1 MLREGSQFI
10 SLLRENKLEEIFQ
23 SAYKLG
29 HSTESALLRVHKDVQ
44 CALDDGRCVML
55 VLLDLSAAFDTV
67 DHGILLSR
75 LSQYIGV
82 QGSAYTW
89 FESYLSSRSQFVQI
103 RDTSSS
109 DRQLTCGLRRGSVL
123 GPILYLVFTSPL
135 GAILR
140 RHGVGFHMYA
150 DDTPLYL
157 KVEDVVSART
167 RVEVCLRELNKW
179 MLLNN
184 LWLNNDKTELLVLH
198 AKHRPKPPLDSITV
212 GDATVEPTSSARN
225 IGAVFNDTMSFEEHV
240 NHLCWTASYHIR
252 NISRVRPSLSIDST
266 KTLVHALVTSCLDHC
281 NSLLYGLPDYLI
293 QRLQYVMNAA
303 AKVITASESLIMS
316 HHYLLSYTGPRPSAY
331 CFYDLIVHV

>member
-1 MLREGSQFI
+1 
-10 SLLRENKLEEIFQ
+10 
-23 SAYKLG
+23 
-29 HSTESALLRVHKDVQ
+29 
-44 CALDDGRCVML
+44 ML

-82 QGSAYTW
+82 QGSTYTW

-123 GPILYLVFTSPL
+123 GPILYLVYTSPL
-135 GAILR
+135 GAMLR

-157 KVEDVVSART
+157 RMKTTKVEDVVSART
-167 RVEVCLRELNKW
+167 RVEVCLRELNQW

-184 LWLNNDKTELLVLH
+184 LRLNNDKTELLVLH

-212 GDATVEPTSSARN
+212 GDATVEPTPSARN
-225 IGAVFNDTMSFEEHV
+225 IGAVFDDTMSFEEHV
-240 NHLCWTASYHIR
+240 NDLCRTAFYHIR
-252 NISRVRPSLSIDST
+252 NISRIRPCLSTRDL
-266 KTLVHALVTSCLDHC
+266 KHR
-281 NSLLYGLPDYLI
+281 
-293 QRLQYVMNAA
+293 QRN
-303 AKVITASESLIMS
+303 T
-316 HHYLLSYTGPRPSAY
+316 
-331 CFYDLIVHV
+331 